1 MKLNRKE
8 ISQSLNKAFL
18 KQKPELREIERFQ
31 YQLSQMCSK
40 VNADDSEENF
50 KFAILE
56 FLNEI
61 GYKNRYAINS
71 KSKIDL
77 VIRKDNK
84 PESPVSVLI
93 EVKSLKNN
101 SEMISLAN
109 PNKKAFHELIL
120 YYLRE
125 KYENNTTQIR
135 HLIITNLFEWFIFD
149 AREFENI
156 LDKDLQKNSKQ
167 FLEDELS
174 IHKTE
179 QFYREVASPYLKK
192 KTETLNVTYFKLE
205 QNNLNQVQLS
215 QEVPKNNLNQL
226 IHLYKIFSPEHL
238 LQLPFAND
246 SNTLDKRFYIELL
259 HIIGIEEVTKGG
271 KKLIQRPPKKRRHIA
286 SLLED
291 TIIQLESLDKLSVL
305 KDPKQYGVD
314 EEEQIYNVA
323 LELCVTWINRLLFL
337 KLLEAQL
344 SSFHPNDKKY
354 RFVNKEIIDDYDD
367 VNTLFFQVLAVK
379 LSKRNEDVRDRFNYL
394 PYLNS
399 TLFSPTELEQ
409 STIFISNLSNDKKLQ
424 LHGSTVLKDRKGKR
438 RKGEMET
445 LSYLFQFLDAY
456 DFSSQGSDEIHKEHK
471 TLISP
476 AVLGLILEKIN
487 GYKEGSFYTP
497 GYITMFLARE
507 TIHKAVLQKF
517 NQQKEWKCHNLTDLK
532 NHITKHSDSL
542 VEANQIINS
551 LKVCDPA
558 VGSGHFLVSVLN
570 EIIYLK
576 YKLDI
581 LMDTEGELLRH
592 YDISLENDEL
602 MITDP
607 SQDGAFFQ
615 YNPKSQESQ
624 RMQKALFQE
633 KKTIIENCLFG
644 VDINPNSVNICRL
657 RLWIELLKYTFY
669 KADGQ
674 LETLPNIDINIKCG
688 NSLISRFRIDD
699 NLKDAFKDR
708 KLKYN
713 LQDYRQAVSEYKK
726 TASKRKKREIIQIIQ
741 EVKNNFK
748 NSLNNQ
754 YIDRLKVAQRSL
766 KAEIERQ
773 KNFEKLGIKINTKEK
788 ETLKILKA
796 KEKKALLK
804 KDELMNNNFASLNAF
819 EWRFEFPE
827 VLNDKADFVGF
838 DIVIGNPPY
847 IKEYANKSA
856 FDRLHGHPI
865 YKDKMDLW
873 YFFGWLG
880 LELAKKET
888 GLIAYIAD
896 QNWTT
901 NFGAFKFRNYILEQG
916 KFVNYVNFGDFKI
929 FESANIQTMIYIM
942 KASTDNLNYTFPYS
956 KLLDKKLDSKEVKLF
971 LEKQKDN
978 RFEFYDVAID
988 KNELYDRFI
997 QFNKKEVDTVLNAI
1011 TEKGMFYFN
1020 PNEVKCGIIAP
1031 QDNVNRDSLST
1042 LGSSFSLGDGI
1053 FNLTDKEHS
1062 NLDLTPKEEELVKPF
1077 YTSRELKK
1085 YVGIPVNKSW
1095 IIYTSSKFKDRNSM
1109 DEYPTLKS
1117 HLDKF
1122 QSVITSSN
1130 KPYGLHRAREERF
1143 FNGEKILSLRKCT
1156 KPTFTFTDFPTYV
1169 SQSYYVI
1176 QTNRLNLKFL
1186 TCLLNSKLIEFWLR
1200 YNGKMQGSNF
1210 QIDKQPL
1217 LEIPI
1222 RIPPKTE
1229 VYEKF
1234 YDTISCSIVE
1244 FNKLKSEVLYSIC
1257 SRLEIDKPI
1266 KELEH
1271 FKFNDYEQLI
1281 EILETKYKVQLSQD
1295 KSKWREN
1302 INSDLRKI
1310 DIHKTKMRTI
1320 KEEIDNAILLLYGL
1334 KDSEYETTINQIT
1347 S

>member
-1 MKLNRKE
+1 
-8 ISQSLNKAFL
+8 
-18 KQKPELREIERFQ
+18 
-31 YQLSQMCSK
+31 MCSK
-40 VNADDSEENF
+40 VNPDDSEENF

-61 GYKNRYAINS
+61 GYKNRYTINS

-77 VIRKDNK
+77 VIRKNNQ
-84 PESPVSVLI
+84 PESPVGVII
-93 EVKSLKNN
+93 EVKSLKNS
-101 SEMISLAN
+101 SEMISIDN

-125 KYENNTTQIR
+125 KHENSATQIR

-149 AREFENI
+149 ARKFENI

-174 IHKTE
+174 IHKTQ
-179 QFYREVASPYLKK
+179 QFYQEIASPYLQKNS
-192 KTETLNVTYFKLE
+192 ETLDVTYFKLD

-215 QEVPKNNLNQL
+215 HETPKNLKHL
-226 IHLYKIFSPEHL
+226 VHLYKIFSPEHL

-246 SNTLDKRFYIELL
+246 SNTLDKKFYAELL

-271 KKLIQRPPKKRRHIA
+271 KKIIQRPPKKRRHLA

-305 KDPKQYGVD
+305 KDAKQYGVN

-344 SSFHPNDKKY
+344 ISFHPDNKKF
-354 RFVNKEIIDDYDD
+354 RFLNKEIIDDYDD
-367 VNTLFFQVLAVK
+367 INTLFFQVLAVK
-379 LSKRNEDVRDRFNYL
+379 LSNRNEDVKDRFNYL

-409 STIFISNLSNDKKLQ
+409 SIIFISNLSNDKELQ
-424 LHGSTVLKDRKGKR
+424 LHTSTVLKDLKGKR
-438 RKGEMET
+438 RKGVMET

-456 DFSSQGSDEIHKEHK
+456 DFSNQGSEEIHEEHK

-476 AVLGLILEKIN
+476 AVLGLIFEKIN

-517 NQQKEWKCHNLTDLK
+517 NQQKRWNCLDLIELRNNIPK
-532 NHITKHSDSL
+532 NTDSL
-542 VEANQIINS
+542 IEANQIINS

-576 YKLDI
+576 HDLGV
-581 LMDTEGELLRH
+581 LMDSSGRLLNN
-592 YDISLENDEL
+592 YDITLENDEL

-607 SQDGAFFQ
+607 NQDGAFFH
-615 YNPKSQESQ
+615 YNPKSKESQ
-624 RMQKALFQE
+624 RVQETLFQE

-688 NSLISRFRIDD
+688 HSLISRFRIDD
-699 NLKDAFKDR
+699 NLKNAFKDR

-726 TASKRKKREIIQIIQ
+726 TASKSKKREIIQIIQ

-754 YIDRLKVAQRSL
+754 YNDRFKLAQRYL
-766 KAEIERQ
+766 KTEIERQ
-773 KNFEKLGIKINTKEK
+773 KNYEKLGMKITAEDK

-847 IKEYANKSA
+847 IKEKANKSA
-856 FDRLHGHPI
+856 FEGLHSHPI
-865 YKDKMDLW
+865 YKGKMDLW

-888 GLIAYIAD
+888 GHIAYIAD
-896 QNWTT
+896 QKWIT
-901 NFGAFKFRNYILEQG
+901 NFGASKFRNYILDQG
-916 KFVNYVNFGDFKI
+916 KFVNYVNFGDFKV
-929 FESANIQTMIYIM
+929 FENADIQTMIYIM

-956 KLLDKKLDSKEVKLF
+956 KLLEKKLESKEVKLF
-971 LEKQKDN
+971 LEKSKDD
-978 RFEFYDVAID
+978 RFDSYDVTIA
-988 KNELYDRFI
+988 KNELYDGFI
-997 QFNKKEVDTVLNAI
+997 QFNKKDINTVLNAI
-1011 TEKGMFYFN
+1011 SEKGMFYFN
-1020 PNEVKCGIIAP
+1020 PSEVKCGIDVH
-1031 QDNVNRDSLST
+1031 QDYVNRDSLST

-1053 FNLTDKEHS
+1053 FNLKNNEYSDL
-1062 NLDLTPKEEELVKPF
+1062 NLTPKEKELVKPF
-1077 YTSRELKK
+1077 YTSHELKK
-1085 YVGIPVNKSW
+1085 YVGNPVNKSW

-1122 QSVITSSN
+1122 QSVITSNN
-1130 KPYGLHRAREERF
+1130 KPYGLHCARQEKI
-1143 FNGEKILSLRKCT
+1143 FNGKKILSLRKCT
-1156 KPTFTFTDFPTYV
+1156 KPTFTFADFPTYV

-1176 QTNRLNLKFL
+1176 QTDRLNLKFL

-1200 YNGKMQGSNF
+1200 YSGKMQGSNF

-1222 RIPPKTE
+1222 RIPPKIE
-1229 VYEKF
+1229 IYEKF
-1234 YDTISCSIVE
+1234 YDSISCSIVE
-1244 FNKLKSEVLYSIC
+1244 FNKLKSEVLYSIY
-1257 SRLEIDKPI
+1257 SRLEIEIPI

-1271 FKFNDYEQLI
+1271 FEFNNYEQLI
-1281 EILETKYKVQLSQD
+1281 QILETKYKVHLNQD
-1295 KSKWREN
+1295 KFKWREN
-1302 INSDLRKI
+1302 INSNLRKI
-1310 DIHKTKMRTI
+1310 DIHKTKIRTI
-1320 KEEIDNAILLLYGL
+1320 EKEIDNEILLLYGL
-1334 KDSEYETTINQIT
+1334 KDSIHETTINQIT

>member
-1 MKLNRKE
+1 M
-8 ISQSLNKAFL
+8 
-18 KQKPELREIERFQ
+18 
-31 YQLSQMCSK
+31 
-40 VNADDSEENF
+40 
-50 KFAILE
+50 
-56 FLNEI
+56 
-61 GYKNRYAINS
+61 
-71 KSKIDL
+71 
-77 VIRKDNK
+77 
-84 PESPVSVLI
+84 
-93 EVKSLKNN
+93 
-101 SEMISLAN
+101 
-109 PNKKAFHELIL
+109 
-120 YYLRE
+120 
-125 KYENNTTQIR
+125 
-135 HLIITNLFEWFIFD
+135 
-149 AREFENI
+149 
-156 LDKDLQKNSKQ
+156 
-167 FLEDELS
+167 
-174 IHKTE
+174 
-179 QFYREVASPYLKK
+179 
-192 KTETLNVTYFKLE
+192 
-205 QNNLNQVQLS
+205 
-215 QEVPKNNLNQL
+215 
-226 IHLYKIFSPEHL
+226 
-238 LQLPFAND
+238 
-246 SNTLDKRFYIELL
+246 
-259 HIIGIEEVTKGG
+259 
-271 KKLIQRPPKKRRHIA
+271 
-286 SLLED
+286 
-291 TIIQLESLDKLSVL
+291 
-305 KDPKQYGVD
+305 
-314 EEEQIYNVA
+314 
-323 LELCVTWINRLLFL
+323 

-344 SSFHPNDKKY
+344 NSFHPNDKKY

-379 LSKRNEDVRDRFNYL
+379 LSNRNEDVKDRFNYL

-424 LHGSTVLKDRKGKR
+424 LHRSTVLKDRKGKR

-456 DFSSQGSDEIHKEHK
+456 DFSSQGSEEVHKEYK

-476 AVLGLILEKIN
+476 AVLGLIFEKIN
-487 GYKEGSFYTP
+487 GYKEGSFFTP

-507 TIHKAVLQKF
+507 TIRKSVLQKF
-517 NQQKEWKCHNLTDLK
+517 NQQKGWNCHNLTELK

-542 VEANQIINS
+542 VEANEIINS

-576 YKLDI
+576 YKLEI
-581 LMDTEGELLRH
+581 LMDTEEELLRH
-592 YDISLENDEL
+592 YDISLENDDL

-615 YNPKSQESQ
+615 YNPKSKESQ
-624 RMQKALFQE
+624 RVQETLFQE

-674 LETLPNIDINIKCG
+674 LETLPNIDINIKCA
-688 NSLISRFRIDD
+688 NSLISRFCIDD
-699 NLKDAFKDR
+699 NLKDAFKER

-726 TASKRKKREIIQIIQ
+726 TASKSKKREIIQIIQ
-741 EVKNNFK
+741 EVKNNFR

-754 YIDRLKVAQRSL
+754 YIDRFKVAQRSL

-773 KNFEKLGIKINTKEK
+773 KNYEKLGIKITTEDK
-788 ETLKILKA
+788 ETLKVLKA

-827 VLNDKADFVGF
+827 VLNAKGDYIGF
-838 DIVIGNPPY
+838 DVVIGNPPY

-865 YKDKMDLW
+865 YKGKMDLW

-880 LELAKKET
+880 LELAKKGT
-888 GLIAYIAD
+888 GYIAYIAT
-896 QNWTT
+896 QNWIT
-901 NFGAFKFRNYILEQG
+901 NFGASKFRNYTLDHG
-916 KFVNYVNFGDFKI
+916 KFINYVNFGDFKV
-929 FESANIQTMIYIM
+929 FENADIQTMIYII

-956 KLLDKKLDSKEVKLF
+956 KLLEKKLDFREAKLF
-971 LEKQKDN
+971 LEKQKDD
-978 RFEFYDVAID
+978 RFEFYDVTID
-988 KNELYDRFI
+988 KNDLYDKLI
-997 QFNKKEVDTVLNAI
+997 QFNRKEIDVIVTIDKNDLYDKLIQFNRKEIDVI
-1011 TEKGMFYFN
+1011 TRNIYEKGNTYLYEE
-1020 PNEVKCGIIAP
+1020 EVKCGITAP

-1042 LGSSFSLGDGI
+1042 LGSSFSLGAGI

-1186 TCLLNSKLIEFWLR
+1186 TCLLIQN
-1200 YNGKMQGSNF
+1200 
-1210 QIDKQPL
+1210 
-1217 LEIPI
+1217 
-1222 RIPPKTE
+1222 
-1229 VYEKF
+1229 
-1234 YDTISCSIVE
+1234 
-1244 FNKLKSEVLYSIC
+1244 
-1257 SRLEIDKPI
+1257 
-1266 KELEH
+1266 
-1271 FKFNDYEQLI
+1271 
-1281 EILETKYKVQLSQD
+1281 
-1295 KSKWREN
+1295 
-1302 INSDLRKI
+1302 
-1310 DIHKTKMRTI
+1310 
-1320 KEEIDNAILLLYGL
+1320 
-1334 KDSEYETTINQIT
+1334 
-1347 S
+1347 

>member
-1 MKLNRKE
+1 MELEEKK
-8 ISQSLNKAFL
+8 IPQSLNKAFL
-18 KQKPELREIERFQ
+18 KQRPELREIERFQ

-456 DFSSQGSDEIHKEHK
+456 DFSSQGSEEVHKEHK

-476 AVLGLILEKIN
+476 AVLGLIFEKIN

-507 TIHKAVLQKF
+507 TIRKSLLQKF
-517 NQQKEWKCHNLTDLK
+517 NQKKGWNCQDL
-532 NHITKHSDSL
+532 NELRNNITKNTDSL
-542 VEANQIINS
+542 VEANEIINS

-558 VGSGHFLVSVLN
+558 VGSGHFLVSALN

-576 YKLDI
+576 HDLGI
-581 LMDTEGELLRH
+581 LMDSKRRLLKN
-592 YDISLENDEL
+592 YDISLENDDL

-607 SQDGAFFQ
+607 SQDGDFFQ
-615 YNPKSQESQ
+615 YNPKSKESQ
-624 RMQKALFQE
+624 RVQKTLFQE

-688 NSLISRFRIDD
+688 NSLLSRYSLGDTLEQIDQKHPKVRMGSYKKAVRAYKETNDWREKHKVTRLIEELKNAFQMGLDDRIQ
-699 NLKDAFKDR
+699 KKYAKTVA
-708 KLKYN
+708 KLKEEEHRHIFLRASEMKIT
-713 LQDYRQAVSEYKK
+713 LQDKERIKDL
-726 TASKRKKREIIQIIQ
+726 RKQEQ
-741 EVKNNFK
+741 EV
-748 NSLNNQ
+748 
-754 YIDRLKVAQRSL
+754 RL
-766 KAEIERQ
+766 
-773 KNFEKLGIKINTKEK
+773 EK
-788 ETLKILKA
+788 EADL
-796 KEKKALLK
+796 ALS
-804 KDELMNNNFASLNAF
+804 DFHNAF

-827 VLNDKADFVGF
+827 VLDRDGQYIGF
-838 DIVIGNPPY
+838 DVVIGNPPY
-847 IKEYANKSA
+847 MRIQEISKTQIKEKKHYENAYDVATRSYDMANLFFERALQIGNQNMHGAFIFPHKFLNSENAHVFRKSLMR
-856 FDRLHGHPI
+856 FQSIQKISH
-865 YKDKMDLW
+865 
-873 YFFGWLG
+873 
-880 LELAKKET
+880 
-888 GLIAYIAD
+888 
-896 QNWTT
+896 
-901 NFGAFKFRNYILEQG
+901 FGAN
-916 KFVNYVNFGDFKI
+916 KI
-929 FESANIQTMIYIM
+929 FEDADTYTCLVQFTRSKNEALSFQRFPPRSDFRRLMLDDWRYTEITYKEIEEVSKLYGNNQWILFNHSEDLGVFRKIYSDSKPLKNVLKWIFVGLSTSLDELYILKLLNRKKFELKVPLSGETYRLEPDLFKPLLFGKEVERYRSSSSLDNYVFFPYEVSVKGADIIPLDVIEVKYPKTFKYIM
-942 KASTDNLNYTFPYS
+942 DHQKNFKNRERGKLSKEKNWHAFIYPKNLEKFEQHKIVSMEICTKSTKAMLDHRNYYHTTTVRSWVKHEHTSEPYEYLLAIANS
-956 KLLDKKLDSKEVKLF
+956 KLFWWFMFWTSDTLRGNARRLMTKYIKPFPIPSKIDKKLERS
-971 LEKQKDN
+971 
-978 RFEFYDVAID
+978 IC
-988 KNELYDRFI
+988 
-997 QFNKKEVDTVLNAI
+997 
-1011 TEKGMFYFN
+1011 
-1020 PNEVKCGIIAP
+1020 NEVQATIEIKRNNPLADTTDQEKKI
-1031 QDNVNRDSLST
+1031 DRL
-1042 LGSSFSLGDGI
+1042 I
-1053 FNLTDKEHS
+1053 FQAYNLTD
-1062 NLDLTPKEEELVKPF
+1062 EEIK
-1077 YTSRELKK
+1077 
-1085 YVGIPVNKSW
+1085 
-1095 IIYTSSKFKDRNSM
+1095 
-1109 DEYPTLKS
+1109 
-1117 HLDKF
+1117 
-1122 QSVITSSN
+1122 
-1130 KPYGLHRAREERF
+1130 
-1143 FNGEKILSLRKCT
+1143 
-1156 KPTFTFTDFPTYV
+1156 
-1169 SQSYYVI
+1169 
-1176 QTNRLNLKFL
+1176 
-1186 TCLLNSKLIEFWLR
+1186 
-1200 YNGKMQGSNF
+1200 
-1210 QIDKQPL
+1210 
-1217 LEIPI
+1217 
-1222 RIPPKTE
+1222 
-1229 VYEKF
+1229 
-1234 YDTISCSIVE
+1234 IVE
-1244 FNKLKSEVLYSIC
+1244 RRN
-1257 SRLEIDKPI
+1257 
-1266 KELEH
+1266 
-1271 FKFNDYEQLI
+1271 
-1281 EILETKYKVQLSQD
+1281 
-1295 KSKWREN
+1295 
-1302 INSDLRKI
+1302 
-1310 DIHKTKMRTI
+1310 
-1320 KEEIDNAILLLYGL
+1320 
-1334 KDSEYETTINQIT
+1334 
-1347 S
+1347 